1 MYVKFL
7 EHIVVAN
14 AVFVCVSLDFIL
26 SVLLPSWMTKLSR
39 YLWLKYANALG
50 LQFGVL
56 PVQPEN
62 IMCRSRTSHRIKI
75 IDFGLA
81 REIRPEKPVCV
92 LCGTAEFIS
101 PEIVGYEPVGPQS
114 DMWSI
119 GVICYVLWVPA
130 VFQSRRPCPLLTE
143 TFGNFFEFFSFNS
156 TKHDLSLCYIRC
168 YNEIHVATVHFSHF
182 IEKTLSFQPF
192 FTLFSFQWK
201 CSQFSFSKQ
210 KLQYIVG

>member
-1 MYVKFL
+1 MCAC
-7 EHIVVAN
+7 VVQ
-14 AVFVCVSLDFIL
+14 DFIS
-26 SVLLPSWMTKLSR
+26 SVLLPSWTSYCHPDVCNSSTAIDLVC
-39 YLWLKYANALG
+39 Y
-50 LQFGVL
+50 L

-62 IMCRSRTSHRIKI
+62 IMCRSRTSHQIKI

-130 VFQSRRPCPLLTE
+130 VFQSRRPPRLSGIEFFHFSSTNRGLWLHKVLPPKFTSLLSI
-143 TFGNFFEFFSFNS
+143 FFSF
-156 TKHDLSLCYIRC
+156 R
-168 YNEIHVATVHFSHF
+168 
-182 IEKTLSFQPF
+182 
-192 FTLFSFQWK
+192 
-201 CSQFSFSKQ
+201 
-210 KLQYIVG
+210 